1 MGDLSNSTVC
11 FDECALALEECERS
25 ERIFHEKLLK
35 CSVGNE
41 SKNSLSDVMTELVEN
56 GKDQVS
62 SSAFHRYLDKKYF
75 ITLPLA
81 EGSGD
86 LDPQFL
92 AEEEATIGDVES
104 ISDRFFAIDVS
115 RAEKMLFR
123 KMVFMFGD
131 SQFGLLVYQALL
143 IMVAIIVAFGTVGFL
158 VYFIKRRL
166 RTTNNVDLE
175 EIITEPNVSFLVVK

>member
-56 GKDQVS
+56 GKDEVS
-62 SSAFHRYLDKKYF
+62 SFAFHRYLDKNF
-75 ITLPLA
+75 LITLPLA

-92 AEEEATIGDVES
+92 AEKEATIDDVES
-104 ISDRFFAIDVS
+104 ITDRFFAIDVS

-123 KMVFMFGD
+123 KMVFIFGD
-131 SQFGLLVYQALL
+131 SQFDLLVYQALL
-143 IMVAIIVAFGTVGFL
+143 IMVGIIVVFGTVSSL
-158 VYFIKRRL
+158 VYFIKGRF
-166 RTTNNVDLE
+166 RTSNNVDLE
-175 EIITEPNVSFLVVK
+175 EIITEPNVSFLEVK